1 MEQKNKQRLC
11 ELLWMLWFDE
21 KSISNVYHEIIS
33 VKKVFSYICSKCFK
47 NYTWGKEGSIAAY
60 NISAAVC
67 STVPSGLD
75 KGFLL
80 ISSSLWKSNFA
91 C

>member
-1 MEQKNKQRLC
+1 MEQKKQRLC
-11 ELLWMLWFDE
+11 VLLWMLWLDE
-21 KSISNVYHEIIS
+21 KSISNVYHKIIL
-33 VKKVFSYICSKCFK
+33 KKSFFLYSKCFK

>member
-1 MEQKNKQRLC
+1 M
-11 ELLWMLWFDE
+11 
-21 KSISNVYHEIIS
+21 YG
-33 VKKVFSYICSKCFK
+33 KCFK